1 MTSGTFGAA
10 NEATRGSVIRLGA
23 EVSVRSVRLCT
34 AFLLVVG
41 LGAEGY
47 GLWAALWGIAVLL
60 AEAADLGLR
69 MVACPV
75 VVGDRTLVADVV
87 RTKVRLLG
95 AALAVLLAAAALSRL
110 AFGPPA
116 ADMALALVALTVAAT
131 FATAVELGGV
141 LLRAL
146 GRRLEEALVLL
157 LLSAGGLAAVVVV
170 LAGAPAVS
178 LSRLRDIGL
187 ALAVSSVLAL
197 SLAGRWLRHAGAW
210 GDAATRGARALLS
223 LSLPLGLNGALALAT
238 MRVEILML
246 LFWRGPLETGLFAAA
261 LKLLELL
268 NAVPGAL
275 AAGALPALTRETAL
289 QQGAA
294 RQRTAATV
302 LILAMPAT
310 LGLCLLAPQAA
321 VRVGYAGATVPLR
334 LLSLAVV
341 PMFLNAAALHTLLA
355 AGRGALL
362 PRLTGVRLLAGV
374 LLGVFL
380 IPGFGGAGAAL
391 GLALSEWLLLALA
404 LRACALAGV
413 GIPLST
419 FLGRRSSP
427 RLVAEGAHA
436 G

>member
-1 MTSGTFGAA
+1 MTGAA
-10 NEATRGSVIRLGA
+10 HGAASEATRGSVIRLGA
-23 EVSVRSVRLCT
+23 EGAVRSVRLCT

-41 LGAEGY
+41 LGAEGF

-60 AEAADLGLR
+60 AEGADLGLR

-75 VVGDRTLVADVV
+75 VVGDRALVADVV

-95 AALAVLLAAAALSRL
+95 AALAILLGAAALSRL

-131 FATAVELGGV
+131 LATAVELGGV

-157 LLSAGGLAAVVVV
+157 LLSAGGLAAVVLV
-170 LAGAPAVS
+170 LAGPPAGS
-178 LSRLRDIGL
+178 LSRLRDLGL

-197 SLAGRWLRHAGAW
+197 SLAGWWLRHAAAR
-210 GDAATRGARALLS
+210 GDGATRGARALLS
-223 LSLPLGLNGALALAT
+223 LSLPVGLNGALALAT

-246 LFWRGPLETGLFAAA
+246 LLWRGPLETGLFAAA

-268 NAVPGAL
+268 NAVPAAL

-289 QQGAA
+289 GQGAA
-294 RQRTAATV
+294 RRRTAATV
-302 LILAMPAT
+302 LILAAPAA
-310 LGLCLLAPQAA
+310 LGLYLVAPLAAA
-321 VRVGYAGATVPLR
+321 RVGYAGATVPLR
-334 LLSLAVV
+334 VLSLAVA

-362 PRLTGVRLLAGV
+362 PRLTGVRLLAGATLGV
-374 LLGVFL
+374 LLV
-380 IPGFGGAGAAL
+380 PRFGSAGAAF
-391 GLALSEWLLLALA
+391 GLALSEWLLLGLA
-404 LRACALAGV
+404 LRACAVAGV
-413 GIPLST
+413 GLPLST
-419 FLGRRSSP
+419 FLGRRPAP